1 MTGGHASAAA
11 AAGDAGAG
19 AASKGTFLGNLD
31 NALEKIFAGE
41 GGEAGAGLTPMWPSV
56 TAPAL
61 TGPEIEKVV
70 KGNTL
75 TMTWHY
81 DYHFAADGS
90 LAGTNTTFKKLG
102 DASKCPAKIV
112 EGDGYSLSSDKR
124 SCWKTTVVPTAGAWS
139 VKNHQLCLD
148 IRWTG
153 GVKQACQYV
162 AILLDDIALFDVT
175 GTIDGKGMKLVKGKQ
190 LTKLSS

>member
-1 MTGGHASAAA
+1 
-11 AAGDAGAG
+11 
-19 AASKGTFLGNLD
+19 
-31 NALEKIFAGE
+31 
-41 GGEAGAGLTPMWPSV
+41 MWPSV

-81 DYHFAADGS
+81 DYFFTPDGS
-90 LAGTNTTFKKLG
+90 LAGTSTTFKKLG

-112 EGDGYSLSSDKR
+112 EGDGYSLSSDK
-124 SCWKTTVVPTAGAWS
+124 SCWKTTVVPTAGTWS

-153 GVKQACQYV
+153 GAKQACQYV
-162 AILLDDIALFDVT
+162 AILLDDVALFDVT
-175 GTIDGKGMKLVKGKQ
+175 GAIDGKGMKLVKAGN
-190 LTKLSS
+190 SPS